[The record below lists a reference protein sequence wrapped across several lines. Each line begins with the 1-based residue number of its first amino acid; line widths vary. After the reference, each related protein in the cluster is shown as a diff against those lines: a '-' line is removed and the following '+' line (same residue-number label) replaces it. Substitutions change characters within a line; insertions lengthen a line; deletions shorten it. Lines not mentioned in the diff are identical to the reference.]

1 MMGISPPLAPITRPP
16 GSLGGLF
23 AAGLYSAVAL
33 TVAFATSAD
42 WSDDATGWNAG
53 QLALVAELSGDH
65 VTIRPGRP
73 ADYATLLVACLA
85 GGRLPGPVIDHW
97 ALDGED
103 APVLVNDDQEER
115 SCRFVFVHRDR
126 LAATTAFGAT
136 RGAAADAAA
145 TLLST
150 HLGRLVAERSVPKAV
165 VGRQGSRTIQRPS
178 EAHSSMPWKRA

>member
-1 MMGISPPLAPITRPP
+1 MRPLRSARTSP
-16 GSLGGLF
+16 GSGLF
-23 AAGLYSAVAL
+23 SLPRLYSAVDFSVAL
-33 TVAFATSAD
+33 RRQPTGLTMLPGGTPASLRLSRNSAAIM
-42 WSDDATGWNAG
+42 SRSA
-53 QLALVAELSGDH
+53 
-65 VTIRPGRP
+65 P
-73 ADYATLLVACLA
+73 ADPQTMRRCWSRALRAADCQ
-85 GGRLPGPVIDHW
+85 GRSSIIGPS
-97 ALDGED
+97 DGED